1 MNASPTSVL
10 KVIEEPDLMNCAEER
25 VYRYLV
31 TFIGNS
37 KPNQLSLFL
46 RFVTGSSVLIAK
58 PIHIT
63 FNNLTGL
70 SRRPI
75 SHTCDC
81 TLELPISYATYPEF
95 EMDFFQVLY
104 HEMTWIMDAM

>member
-1 MNASPTSVL
+1 MIARIISFSYYLYNCLNASVL

-46 RFVTGSSVLIAK
+46 RFVTGNSVLIAK
-58 PIHIT
+58 PIHVT

-70 SRRPI
+70 SRCPI
-75 SHTCDC
+75 S
-81 TLELPISYATYPEF
+81 TLAIIQNLKWTFLKFSV
-95 EMDFFQVLY
+95 MR
-104 HEMTWIMDAM
+104 